1 MKIKK
6 WLIRGML
13 GILALLLLLTAVLAL
28 SNRMLPT
35 ESAQAAALSAAEK
48 ARLAETIQ
56 VRQQVGDV
64 VWPGWETAVIPLVIY
79 NEAYAFLLGYPNPP
93 DGWIN
98 VSTNE
103 PHGGPWEQVPD
114 DLFNGEPYYRQ
125 PLPASGETPQ
135 AFTVRVGERW
145 AASMQTQEWLEISL
159 SNQLRADLPA
169 FLAPI
174 FPYQI
179 ANNLFLRG
187 SDGYISLLSHESF
200 HAYQG
205 AVAPERLTAAETAV
219 SQSESR
225 YPWEDAAFQDAWQ
238 AELDLLATA
247 VQSETD
253 AEAVILAQQFL
264 TQRMLRRQAASLDSN
279 LIDYE
284 QQREWLEGLARYV
297 ELETWRQ
304 ASLADDYQPVAGLQ
318 DDPDFDG
325 YATFDKR
332 WTQEVDQIG
341 RMADDHGDGR
351 FYYSGM
357 AQAVLLDRLL
367 PGWKTQALPDGLF
380 LEELLATAV
389 SAASS
394 NQPAPFLLV
403 EVVPDRLWTPIYGR
417 ATVNAQIYFAYDGDA
432 SRPLDEPVHLQVSP
446 AIKADGEF
454 TLVDNSW
461 GLISKPA
468 YTDHLAQALA
478 EEIAAAL
485 QDDVFRMP

>member
-35 ESAQAAALSAAEK
+35 ESAQVTTLSDAEK

-64 VWPGWETAVIPLVIY
+64 VWPGWETAVIPLVVY
-79 NEAYAFLLGYPNPP
+79 NEEFAFLLGYPDPP
-93 DGWIN
+93 DGWVN
-98 VSTNE
+98 VSNNQ
-103 PHGGPWEQVPD
+103 PHGGAWERVPD
-114 DLFNGEPYYRQ
+114 DLFNGEAYYRQ

-135 AFTVRVGERW
+135 AFTVRVGKRW

-159 SNQLRADLPA
+159 SNQFRADLPA
-169 FLAPI
+169 FLLPI

-205 AVAPERLTAAETAV
+205 TVAPARLTAAETAV

-225 YPWEDAAFQDAWQ
+225 YPWHDAAFQDAWQ

-247 VQSETD
+247 VQAETD
-253 AEAVILAQQFL
+253 AEMANLAQQFL
-264 TQRMLRRQAASLDSN
+264 TQRAQRRQAAGLNDG
-279 LIDYE
+279 LIAYE

-304 ASLADDYQPVAGLQ
+304 ASLADDYQPVVALQ
-318 DDPDFDG
+318 DDPNFDG
-325 YATFDKR
+325 YANFDKR

-357 AQAVLLDRLL
+357 TQAVLLDRLL
-367 PGWKTQALPDGLF
+367 PGWKAQALPDGLF
-380 LEELLATAV
+380 LEGLLATV
-389 SAASS
+389 IAS
-394 NQPAPFLLV
+394 
-403 EVVPDRLWTPIYGR
+403 
-417 ATVNAQIYFAYDGDA
+417 
-432 SRPLDEPVHLQVSP
+432 HL
-446 AIKADGEF
+446 E
-454 TLVDNSW
+454 
-461 GLISKPA
+461 
-468 YTDHLAQALA
+468 
-478 EEIAAAL
+478 
-485 QDDVFRMP
+485 R